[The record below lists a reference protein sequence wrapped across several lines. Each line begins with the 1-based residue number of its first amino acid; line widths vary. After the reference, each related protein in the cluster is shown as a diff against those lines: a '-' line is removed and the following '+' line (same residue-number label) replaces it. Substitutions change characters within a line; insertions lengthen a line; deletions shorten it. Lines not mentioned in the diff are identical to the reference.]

1 MYDDKLNTEMN
12 HADLLEKRTASGSLL
27 MELIKDYEDKIFSIR
42 IQLKTQLSLLQ
53 ERERELIEKERV
65 KIHNRD
71 LFSPIYSKASDTS
84 NLLDKIDQIK
94 QGIVLLNEEQDKLNE
109 KIDKLKTAA
118 AMVDQVIKESLKESA
133 IIEQEIKPLMND
145 KGLSILEAQEIDR
158 QRIACD
164 LHDTTVQ
171 NLTSLVHKSELCVK
185 LIDIDAI
192 RAKLELNSM
201 GNTLK
206 NVIND
211 MRGIIYN
218 LKPMTLEDLGLTVTV
233 ERFACRLMEAN
244 DIQIRVQ
251 TNNEV
256 ANILP
261 VIKLSLFRVIQESC
275 NNVIKHAKASL
286 IIIDISYDEKSIT
299 ISIKDN
305 GCGFDLSTM
314 SESHTKSTTSFGL
327 SIMRERIALLSG
339 KLEITS
345 EIGKGTEII
354 VTVPNNVS
362 EGGYV

>member
-1 MYDDKLNTEMN
+1 MYEDILNNEKSN
-12 HADLLEKRTASGSLL
+12 AELLEKRTASGHLL
-27 MELIKDYEDKIFSIR
+27 NRLIKDYEEQLYSVH

-53 ERERELIEKERV
+53 ERERELVERERIKV
-65 KIHNRD
+65 NNRD
-71 LFSPIYSKASDTS
+71 LFSPIYSKSSDTS
-84 NLLDKIDQIK
+84 NLIDSIDQIK
-94 QGIVLLNEEQDKLNE
+94 QGMVLLNEEQDKLNK
-109 KIDKLKTAA
+109 KIEDIKTAA
-118 AMVDQVIKESLKESA
+118 VLMDKVIKDSQEEST

-171 NLTSLVHKSELCVK
+171 NLTSLVHKSELCIK
-185 LIDIDAI
+185 LIDIDEV

-218 LKPMTLEDLGLTVTV
+218 LKPMTLDDLGLTVTV
-233 ERFACRLMEAN
+233 ERFASRLMEAN
-244 DIQIRVQ
+244 NIQVRVQ
-251 TNNEV
+251 ANEET

-286 IIIDISYDEKSIT
+286 INIDISYDEKSIT
-299 ISIKDN
+299 IIIKDN
-305 GCGFDLSTM
+305 GCGFDLSTIN
-314 SESHTKSTTSFGL
+314 EGRNKAPTSFGF
-327 SIMRERIALLSG
+327 SIMRERIVLLSG
-339 KLEITS
+339 ELEITS
-345 EIGKGTEII
+345 VIEKGTVIT